1 MSVTRSQ
8 LLGGPCYAAYNS
20 KNIQFVGDVPVEA
33 PPVWDD
39 VESAL
44 YGKIDKI
51 YRDLIVKAKGAP
63 RYYDTAALSTL
74 FPYIAG
80 VPGTVYPGSTDVPC
94 ALNSNNG
101 DTISLTSAI
110 VGKMPNFEL
119 GVGAPVLS
127 EMEFWG
133 VIGNSADP
141 SSSTAY
147 FSKSTGNAYSNP
159 AVPGTAYIGN
169 QEFTAAWGS
178 VAGFTSFQAQDKWS
192 VSHELDLQPVVIQ
205 GRTRAFRLVSYRAM
219 AKCKPLGP
227 TMAQIDA
234 ALYAQGSGAAGGYR
248 GGTNGANLVISGS
261 SNMTITVGNA
271 FMVSEGFVFGSKP
284 LRYGEVGWVSS
295 LNIAGG
301 GTPSQAALTLA

>member
-1 MSVTRSQ
+1 
-8 LLGGPCYAAYNS
+8 
-20 KNIQFVGDVPVEA
+20 
-33 PPVWDD
+33 
-39 VESAL
+39 
-44 YGKIDKI
+44 
-51 YRDLIVKAKGAP
+51 
-63 RYYDTAALSTL
+63 
-74 FPYIAG
+74 
-80 VPGTVYPGSTDVPC
+80 
-94 ALNSNNG
+94 
-101 DTISLTSAI
+101 LTSAV
-110 VGKMPNFEL
+110 VGKMPDFVL

-141 SSSTAY
+141 SGASAY
-147 FSKSTGNAYSNP
+147 FSKTTGNAYSNP

-169 QEFTAAWGS
+169 QEFTASWGS
-178 VAGFTSFQAQDKWS
+178 VGGFTSFQAQDKWS

-205 GRTRAFRLVSYRAM
+205 GRTRAFRLISYRAM

-234 ALYAQGSGAAGGYR
+234 ALHAQGTGASGGYR
-248 GGTNGANLVISGS
+248 GGSNGANLVISGS

-295 LNIAGG
+295 LNIASGG
-301 GTPSQAALTLA
+301 GPSQAGLTLA